1 MKTFEIYLK
10 DCALYA
16 IEAETKEEAILQA
29 IEWFNEREP
38 EIFCEEVEEVS

>member
-1 MKTFEIYLK
+1 MKTFEITLK
-10 DCALYA
+10 DFACYN

-38 EIFCEEVEEVS
+38 EIICEEC